1 MWLVTTSVELATFY
15 RALID
20 DPLPCLARAYQI
32 IDIQRAE
39 TRLLVEVH
47 VSCRGIY
54 CIVKERGGEGATCFE
69 VRCTPVI
76 TTFLLNILPP

>member
-1 MWLVTTSVELATFY
+1 MWLVTISIELATFY

-20 DPLPCLARAYQI
+20 DPLPCLSRAYQI

-39 TRLLVEVH
+39 TRLQLVEVD

-69 VRCTPVI
+69 V
-76 TTFLLNILPP
+76 